1 MPAGNVVRQASLL
14 RTGSVSSDY
23 EATLAA
29 ELEGVKG
36 GLRSKEHELTSLRNH
51 AMSVLAT
58 DNAVDELN
66 AIGGK
71 TPTEH
76 HSRLAND
83 APCCPKI
90 TKSRKA

>member
-1 MPAGNVVRQASLL
+1 
-14 RTGSVSSDY
+14 
-23 EATLAA
+23 
-29 ELEGVKG
+29 
-36 GLRSKEHELTSLRNH
+36 
-51 AMSVLAT
+51 MSVLAT